1 MINGKLL
8 PEIRQNHRV
17 HGGDTL
23 HYTNDAIYKRL
34 VISYIQT
41 KHRVNKCVLEE
52 GLEHNHVTV
61 NTTIGPLQQAIHA
74 VQNCRAGEQK

>member
-41 KHRVNKCVLEE
+41 KHRVNKINVF
-52 GLEHNHVTV
+52 
-61 NTTIGPLQQAIHA
+61 
-74 VQNCRAGEQK
+74 

>member
-23 HYTNDAIYKRL
+23 RYTNDAIYKRL

-41 KHRVNKCVLEE
+41 KHRVNKINVF
-52 GLEHNHVTV
+52 
-61 NTTIGPLQQAIHA
+61 
-74 VQNCRAGEQK
+74 